1 MKEKCNILKLVL
13 FLFVIM
19 FKNFILNKDL
29 LLWLLSIKI
38 NYLFLGQTCVS
49 CYLVIHFPYINSHLL
64 YIYTHK
70 HEVCTYLS
78 IYIHTNSQ
86 DHKQESHFP
95 IFFLSNKPKIKN
107 TMNALAATNR
117 NFKLAS
123 RLLGLDSKLE
133 KSLLIPFREIKV
145 RFFSSVFFHL

>member
-1 MKEKCNILKLVL
+1 MCT
-13 FLFVIM
+13 
-19 FKNFILNKDL
+19 
-29 LLWLLSIKI
+29 
-38 NYLFLGQTCVS
+38 Y
-49 CYLVIHFPYINSHLL
+49 L
-64 YIYTHK
+64 YIY
-70 HEVCTYLS
+70 
-78 IYIHTNSQ
+78 IYINSQ

-95 IFFLSNKPKIKN
+95 NIFLSNKPKTKN

-145 RFFSSVFFHL
+145 RFLFSSVFFHIYNRSEEPIRLEITKPELTNYCRWNVPYQKTTELLHHLLDSESNTTMQEVP